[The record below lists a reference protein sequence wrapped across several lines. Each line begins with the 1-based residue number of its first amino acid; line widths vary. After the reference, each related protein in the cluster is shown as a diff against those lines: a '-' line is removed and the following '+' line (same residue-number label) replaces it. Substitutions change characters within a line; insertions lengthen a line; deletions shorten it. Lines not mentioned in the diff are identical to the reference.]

1 MDKCKICEKISSEC
15 YSEYEEGG
23 IQWLVCNN
31 DYYYWDIKENK
42 LAETAVARCVLCGRF
57 TKVPKKLR
65 ESDWLCS
72 KCMGY

>member
-31 DYYYWDIKENK
+31 DYKVYWEVK
-42 LAETAVARCVLCGRF
+42 
-57 TKVPKKLR
+57 
-65 ESDWLCS
+65 
-72 KCMGY
+72 